1 MIANTSTVPRSKIEN
16 QCFLRVRRRN
26 VGENENRTSNKVHWV
41 GVSGELYDSHNP
53 EAVRFKSH
61 LRNQEKE
68 QTPNRVSV
76 LFLASEAGFELAI
89 YDCDPTSVAR
99 WVSKAQMIEY
109 HLCFAV
115 SPKARAGRAE
125 CKRSVEA
132 IDRDTR
138 RRLGDGSRDFCFRA
152 AKPPKARR

>member
-1 MIANTSTVPRSKIEN
+1 MSIHILVE
-16 QCFLRVRRRN
+16 
-26 VGENENRTSNKVHWV
+26 
-41 GVSGELYDSHNP
+41 
-53 EAVRFKSH
+53 FKSRKQSPKNIFFIA
-61 LRNQEKE
+61 LSQDKE
-68 QTPNRVSV
+68 QTPTRVSV
-76 LFLASEAGFELAI
+76 LFLASKARFELAI

-115 SPKARAGRAE
+115 SPQARAGRAE

-138 RRLGDGSRDFCFRA
+138 RRLGG
-152 AKPPKARR
+152 KAR